1 MTATI
6 EDELASLLDAERG
19 RPQAGLEAADRVW
32 SGVQGR
38 LDGAPAPASV
48 PAGSGSGPLFVVAG
62 AVVVA
67 GLLAAGW
74 GLTRSEAAPHFA
86 EIPPA
91 PSLKVAVPGPAAPKL
106 HAELPRE
113 AGVTAVP
120 VSIEEPAPQTAAPRK
135 NQGSVA
141 DELALIE
148 RARASVDRGQAKAAL
163 GVLKTHRRKFPK
175 GAFLEEAAA
184 LRASALCKSGRV
196 DAAAKASAA
205 FLRRY
210 PKSVHASRVRS
221 CAE

>member
-1 MTATI
+1 MTTTI

-19 RPQAGLEAADRVW
+19 RPQAGLQAADRVW

-38 LDGAPAPASV
+38 LEGAPPPASV
-48 PAGSGSGPLFVVAG
+48 PPASGWGPLSVVAG

-67 GLLAAGW
+67 GLLAGGW
-74 GLTRSEAAPHFA
+74 GLTRSEAAPHFDA
-86 EIPPA
+86 IPKA
-91 PSLKVAVPGPAAPKL
+91 PPLEVSVAAPVAPKL

-113 AGVTAVP
+113 GIAAVVP
-120 VSIEEPAPQTAAPRK
+120 SEAPPPRKAAPRE

-148 RARASVDRGQAKAAL
+148 RARTSVDRGQAKAAL
-163 GVLKTHRRKFPK
+163 GVLKTHRRQFPK

-184 LRASALCKSGRV
+184 LRASALCKSGRTE
-196 DAAAKASAA
+196 AAAKASAA

-210 PKSVHASRVRS
+210 PKSVHASRVRA
-221 CAE
+221 CGE

>member
-1 MTATI
+1 MTTTI

-19 RPQAGLEAADRVW
+19 RPQTDLQAADRVW

-38 LDGAPAPASV
+38 LDGAPPPTSV
-48 PAGSGSGPLFVVAG
+48 PTGGGWGPLSVVAG

-67 GLLAAGW
+67 GLLGVGW
-74 GLTRSEAAPHFA
+74 GLTRSEAAPHFDA
-86 EIPPA
+86 IPPA
-91 PSLKVAVPGPAAPKL
+91 PPLEFSVVGPVAPKL

-113 AGVTAVP
+113 TTTATVP
-120 VSIEEPAPQTAAPRK
+120 SEEPTPQTAAPRK

-148 RARASVDRGQAKAAL
+148 RARTSVDRGQAKAAL
-163 GVLKTHRRKFPK
+163 GVLRTHRRKFPK

-184 LRASALCKSGRV
+184 LRASALCKSGRAE
-196 DAAAKASAA
+196 AAAKASAA

-210 PKSVHASRVRS
+210 PKSVHASRVRA
-221 CAE
+221 CAQ